1 MNASAQATN
10 IAMVSKIAAI
20 ANLFKLAFPDT
31 APDLSPWLIDDQTKK
46 FEDAHS
52 VDLAFHFPGYS
63 CSCRCHTILLQIKL
77 HCEIP
82 GQTLDRAYYAR
93 GIEAY
98 GYGYQEQNWY
108 ICKDKENWELR
119 GINLPITERY
129 NQLISVFEQF
139 LDIFNPP
146 RI

>member
-52 VDLAFHFPGYS
+52 VDLAFHFPGVVPAAVILY
-63 CSCRCHTILLQIKL
+63 CSKL
-77 HCEIP
+77 NCTVKFP
-82 GQTLDRAYYAR
+82 VR
-93 GIEAY
+93 
-98 GYGYQEQNWY
+98 
-108 ICKDKENWELR
+108 
-119 GINLPITERY
+119 P
-129 NQLISVFEQF
+129 
-139 LDIFNPP
+139 
-146 RI
+146 